1 MSVGIVSYGLGNI
14 GSLTLSLNRVGC
26 EVSVLENPREAHKH
40 SHLIIPGVGHYAT
53 AARLMSTRG
62 WHEAVTTAHANGA
75 AILGICLGM
84 QLLLEG
90 SSEAPTAA
98 GLGLIEGTVEHL
110 SGQGCLLRVPHVG
123 WNSVAPSR
131 ESILFGASQEPLD
144 FYFVHSY
151 GLAVPHPAVV
161 ATTEYDVLF
170 GAAVETGNL
179 FGVQFHPEKSSISG
193 RSLLSNFLK
202 YQPC

>member
-14 GSLTLSLNRVGC
+14 GSLALSLRRIGC
-26 EVSVLENPREAHKH
+26 DVSVLESPREAQKH

-53 AARLMSTRG
+53 ATHLMSSRG
-62 WHEAVTTAHANGA
+62 WYQPLLRAHASGT

-90 SSEAPTAA
+90 SSEAPYAE
-98 GLGLIEGTVEHL
+98 GLGLIQGTVDRL
-110 SGQGCLLRVPHVG
+110 SAQGCSLRVPHVG

-131 ESILFGASQEPLD
+131 DSILFGPSQEPLD

-151 GLAVPHPAVV
+151 GIALPHPAVV

-170 GAAVETGNL
+170 GAAVENGNV
-179 FGVQFHPEKSSISG
+179 FGVQFHPEKSSVPG
-193 RSLLSNFLK
+193 RVLLANFLR